1 MDQVDR
7 KIVSQLLVDGR
18 TSFEKLGKEAGL
30 TGVGVK
36 KRMKKMVEQDIMKVS
51 ALLNVEKLGIF
62 AALVLL
68 EIESTEAMREILQR
82 FKDCPRVVQIFS
94 TLGGYNLIALVLA
107 ENRETLESIS
117 LEKCSLR
124 SAQGIRRSEFYPIGR
139 IYYTPFLQ
147 VRENLAHKDRITA
160 PCNVDCRTCG
170 SFREKRCVSCPATK
184 DYKGPL

>member
-7 KIVSQLLVDGR
+7 KIISQLLVDGR
-18 TSFEKLGKEAGL
+18 TTFEKLGKEAGL

-51 ALLNVEKLGIF
+51 ALLN
-62 AALVLL
+62 ALVLL